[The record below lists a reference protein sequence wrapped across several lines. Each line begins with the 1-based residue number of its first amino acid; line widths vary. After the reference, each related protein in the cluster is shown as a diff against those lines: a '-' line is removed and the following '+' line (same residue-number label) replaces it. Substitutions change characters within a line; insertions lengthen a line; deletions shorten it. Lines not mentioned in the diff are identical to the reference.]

1 MVTFPIFFHEAI
13 IMGVQNIFYI
23 LVKSNFI
30 IFPDN
35 LLLYLILK
43 SINAQ

>member
-1 MVTFPIFFHEAI
+1 MVKFHIFFHETI
-13 IMGVQNIFYI
+13 IMGVQNMFYM

-35 LLLYLILK
+35 LHLYLIF
-43 SINAQ
+43 

>member
-1 MVTFPIFFHEAI
+1 MVKFPIFFHEAI
-13 IMGVQNIFYI
+13 IMGVQNIF
-23 LVKSNFI
+23 VKSNFI

-35 LLLYLILK
+35 LHLYLILK